1 MKVEMKTIR
10 KSFFKI
16 VEIKNNTIKTVNPQI
31 RVANEGGDNNKLEEM
46 PIGSSKTAMQ
56 KEKKKLT
63 TGWNGLS
70 KICGI
75 ITRGKPYL

>member
-56 KEKKKLT
+56 KEKKKTNNRMEWPIQDL
-63 TGWNGLS
+63 WDNY
-70 KICGI
+70 K
-75 ITRGKPYL
+75 R